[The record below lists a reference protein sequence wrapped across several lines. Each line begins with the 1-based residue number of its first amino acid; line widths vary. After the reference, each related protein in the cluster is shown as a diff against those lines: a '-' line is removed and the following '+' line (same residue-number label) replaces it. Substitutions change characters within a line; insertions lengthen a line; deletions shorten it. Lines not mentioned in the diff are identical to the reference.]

1 MAGKLYRRKKKERPS
16 AGMSKAEKSALVKK
30 ARAGKDIGKK
40 GKMFEKIAEKAA
52 KKYGSMERGRKVAG
66 AVLWKYKRGK

>member
-1 MAGKLYRRKKKERPS
+1 MANKLYRKRKKEKPS

-30 ARAGKDIGKK
+30 ARAGKDIGKP

-52 KKYGSMERGRKVAG
+52 KRYGSKERGRKVAG
-66 AVLWKYKRGK
+66 AILWKHKRGG